1 MMTFT
6 VPGVPIP
13 KARPR
18 VVNGHAYTPRETAA
32 YEAAVRG
39 CYKLAAGLMV
49 PLTVPCAVE
58 MVFRFPIPASARRK
72 TMPDKIKAGDPYTS
86 RPDVDNLAK
95 AIMDAICGLAFT
107 DDALV
112 VEISARKEYG
122 EPGAEVTIREATT

>member
-1 MMTFT
+1 MTFT
-6 VPGVPIP
+6 IPGRPIP

-32 YEAAVRG
+32 YEAAVRW
-39 CYKLAAGLMV
+39 CYKACAQGTP
-49 PLTVPCAVE
+49 PLTVPCPIE
-58 MVFRFPIPASARRK
+58 MVFRFPIPAAARRK

-112 VEISARKEYG
+112 VEITARKEYG
-122 EPGAEVTIREATT
+122 EPGAEVTIREA

>member
-1 MMTFT
+1 MTFT
-6 VPGVPIP
+6 VPGRPVP

-32 YEAAVRG
+32 YEAAVRW
-39 CYKLAAGLMV
+39 CYKAVARGAE
-49 PLTVPCAVE
+49 PLRVPCAVE

-72 TMPDKIKAGDPYTS
+72 TMPDKIKAGEPYTS
-86 RPDVDNLAK
+86 RPDADNLAK
-95 AIMDAICGLAFT
+95 AILDALNGLAFA

-122 EPGAEVTIREATT
+122 EPGAEVTITEVAT

>member
-6 VPGVPIP
+6 IPGRPVP

-18 VVNGHAYTPRETAA
+18 VVRGHAYTPQSTLD
-32 YEAAVRG
+32 YERTVQW
-39 CYKLAAGLMV
+39 CYKACAQGAP

-86 RPDVDNLAK
+86 RPDADNLAK

-112 VEISARKEYG
+112 VEITARKEYG
-122 EPGAEVTIREATT
+122 EPGAEVTITEVAT